1 MIIMDVREYIKNNIL
16 IFDGAMGTMLQ
27 QKGLQ
32 IGENPEVFG
41 LKNPDKLIEIHKLYL
56 EAGSNVIT
64 TNTFGANELK
74 LDKLGYTVE
83 EVVDNAINMA
93 KKAIEESDKS
103 KPRFVALDL
112 GPIGEMLEP
121 IGTLSFDRA
130 YEIKDKLYKEKN
142 QVQI

>member
-1 MIIMDVREYIKNNIL
+1 MDVREYIKNNIL

-32 IGENPEVFG
+32 IGENPEIFG
-41 LKNPDKLIEIHKLYL
+41 LKNPDKLMEIHKLYL

-83 EVVDNAINMA
+83 EVVDNAIKMA
-93 KKAIEESDKS
+93 KKAIEEDEK
-103 KPRFVALDL
+103 KKKKVA
-112 GPIGEMLEP
+112 
-121 IGTLSFDRA
+121 
-130 YEIKDKLYKEKN
+130 KDEDGDYALF
-142 QVQI
+142 